1 MFIFLTTNLA
11 EPGPLTWDM
20 AKQIIQTQ
28 SNLAIIAITVLV
40 GLAVLL
46 LAGSWIWHFR
56 LHKRELEEA
65 IKSLKAALTAEGKRD
80 FMELTKRDNDELEK
94 IKKEIE
100 KSVEQKMTQFDKTV
114 KERMTLF
121 DAEKAR
127 LFAYAAFQLE
137 NYEGT
142 AVWFAQAIKG
152 YAKIGEEDILRTCVD
167 LLNGTLAA
175 CKKLSESDKQKIKKC
190 LPFIPE
196 ILQKE
201 KEQIEDKLN
210 ELPEE
215 TKEQEEIEPN

>member
-1 MFIFLTTNLA
+1 MFTFLTTSLA
-11 EPGPLTWDM
+11 ESGPLTWDM

-28 SNLAIIAITVLV
+28 SNLAVFAITGLV

-100 KSVEQKMTQFDKTV
+100 KTV
-114 KERMTLF
+114 KEKMTLF
-121 DAEKAR
+121 NAEKAR
-127 LFAYAAFQLE
+127 LFSYTALQLE
-137 NYEGT
+137 DYENT
-142 AVWFAQAIKG
+142 ALWFAEAIKG
-152 YAKIGEEDILRTCVD
+152 YAKAGEEDILRTCVD
-167 LLNGTLAA
+167 LLNGTLAT

-196 ILQKE
+196 ILQEE

-215 TKEQEEIEPN
+215 IPEEIKEHQEIEPN